1 MKCSNSGSLLE
12 GQSARR
18 SQPLVSYH
26 RDEVGP
32 TGIPD
37 LNVPA
42 EAEVEEEYGAGGWA
56 PQVDYDHLNRQYM
69 AAAESRTAAAAAAR
83 QHRHLIQRSKRA
95 TRGNRCAPLF

>member
-56 PQVDYDHLNRQYM
+56 PQVDYDHLNRQY
-69 AAAESRTAAAAAAR
+69 RAAAAR

-95 TRGNRCAPLF
+95 TRGSRCAPPLF